1 MAKSK
6 SYYYECVYQ
15 VDVAFMAPDHR
26 KERWPEGSM
35 QPPMLRHS
43 LRFNPAKYEGGMGDI
58 LVVSRPLARHFT
70 EPIKK
75 TVKRRNLRNLAMTEY
90 KEIETE
96 SKVKFRLLDPDEI
109 GDIARKRARRLDLIE
124 EEYLQEEVHAVS

>member
-6 SYYYECVYQ
+6 TYFYECVYQ

-26 KERWPEGSM
+26 KERWTEGAM

-43 LRFNPAKYEGGMGDI
+43 LRFNPAKFGGGMGDV
-58 LVVSRPLARHFT
+58 LAVSRPLASHFT

-75 TVKRRNLRNLAMTEY
+75 TVKRKNLRTNEY
-90 KEIETE
+90 RDVETE
-96 SKVKFRLLDPDEI
+96 TRIKFRLLDSDEI
-109 GDIARKRARRLDLIE
+109 GDTVRKKARRLDLIE
-124 EEYLQEEVHAVS
+124 GDYLQEAKV